1 MVLCLMVLWYYTSN
15 IVNMITELQIKLK
28 SLLNNH

>member
-1 MVLCLMVLWYYTSN
+1 MVLCLMVLWYYTGN